1 MIIIINKQSWNIPSC
16 VFFFLLSFFFLV
28 SSSLSPGL
36 AADGRKSVPPP
47 GRERIVEQFEFFIP
61 SGARNRIH
69 ADIIHTHTYIYKTRI
84 YFLKK
89 KGDEERGNGHT
100 SLAAPYII
108 RTWFF
113 VFSFFLKKLK
123 KSEKKRG
130 TIARLGTSVRFYTA
144 RAKERAPAPR
154 NSTLIPGKNVR
165 RDLGAPSFLCSR

>member
-1 MIIIINKQSWNIPSC
+1 MC
-16 VFFFLLSFFFLV
+16 FFFLTIIFFLV

-69 ADIIHTHTYIYKTRI
+69 ADIIHTHIYIYKTRI

-89 KGDEERGNGHT
+89 KGDEERGSGHT

-113 VFSFFLKKLK
+113 VFSFFFLETCSAVERAKNEKIR
-123 KSEKKRG
+123 KKRG